1 VWRDTNPNALRS
13 LKHLKYFLFSVGK
26 LSLPQ
31 RSVLSRRLTSKGK
44 KPENASWRL
53 QELSIIPYSIHHITR
68 KRKKEGVTNTPQNNL
83 LLAFPTHVA
92 NNLVFIC

>member
-1 VWRDTNPNALRS
+1 M
-13 LKHLKYFLFSVGK
+13 GK

-53 QELSIIPYSIHHITR
+53 QELSIIPYSIHH
-68 KRKKEGVTNTPQNNL
+68 KKKKKEGIINTPQNNL